1 MGRSRNALWV
11 RPSIWLRGLRQ
22 KVEKCS
28 TFQAVPDPSANQIVV
43 MQINPTR
50 FLDPFCN
57 NKHEEAGKI
66 CPLYIFK
73 EMWNNRIVF
82 SHLLFMSSFV
92 LISTHR
98 LCRGR
103 RFDWLQ
109 YASTK
114 TDALFTLHATVG
126 GWPRAC
132 LTYYR
137 GLVFVIKLI

>member
-28 TFQAVPDPSANQIVV
+28 TFQTAPDPSANQIAV

-66 CPLYIFK
+66 CPLYNFQ

-82 SHLLFMSSFV
+82 SHLLFGSSFV
-92 LISTHR
+92 LISTPYITARFFLLNFLTQATEPNGRMDPQCISRAPHAKSMR
-98 LCRGR
+98 SVDGR
-103 RFDWLQ
+103 R
-109 YASTK
+109 
-114 TDALFTLHATVG
+114 
-126 GWPRAC
+126 
-132 LTYYR
+132 
-137 GLVFVIKLI
+137 